1 MVIKDFLI
9 TKKGIF
15 CVNLVLLLLFAFSG
29 CMKYE
34 VSDDFIMEMMVS
46 GAYTG
51 SPSPFIMFMHP
62 IIGIVLSI
70 LYTFIA
76 TINWYFIFQITVI
89 FTSLCILSYTFLKYK
104 KDNLSILLFMIFLLF
119 FSNDLYLLVQFTKTA
134 TLSLCAG
141 CILMLSNIL
150 DRNTMNKKEIALG
163 ILLFFVGYMIR
174 NKCIYIVLFFS
185 VIPILIYGIEKRI
198 KYIDFVK
205 LVKKAGKVIF
215 PCFLILIGLS
225 LFSKGFVQ
233 RYPAYKEYKAYSA
246 YRSDIV
252 DYSYY
257 SYEENRTEFE
267 KNGISE
273 NDFYTLVHW
282 NFGDIEYYDLDKL
295 KTVSTILSTYRD
307 SQYTSI
313 KGTIVNLIN
322 RQYKYYVSAWA
333 LIIISLIGFFSIRN
347 GIFQVLSVNFFA
359 FCLLFINMYLGR
371 LNYRVEYSIFL
382 AAAAFLLYSFQI
394 SESRFE
400 KFSNKALYAVL
411 IVLFVCRIP
420 VHIPSYGKSSYDSM
434 FISWNNDLAKY
445 NASFAKEKD
454 MSVINEIKQNPN
466 NFYYLGFYS
475 NIQTLYLNYN
485 PWKGIQ
491 KSEFKNAAFFAG
503 IDTFH
508 PDWVKHLEN
517 NSINNPMKHLLK
529 ENVYFIENRPINE
542 VLTFVQ
548 EHYKVNA
555 GVTLYKKI
563 GSYYIWKIR

>member
-1 MVIKDFLI
+1 MMKEFLI
-9 TKKGIF
+9 SKKGIF
-15 CVNLVLLLLFAFSG
+15 CINLALLLLFAFSG

-34 VSDDFIMEMMVS
+34 VSDDFIMEMIVS

-89 FTSLCILSYTFLKYK
+89 FTSLCILSYTFLKYR

-119 FSNDLYLLVQFTKTA
+119 LSNDLYLLVQFTKTA

-163 ILLFFVGYMIR
+163 ILLFCVGYMIR

-185 VIPILIYGIEKRI
+185 VLPILFHGIQKRF

-205 LVKKAGKVIF
+205 LAKKAGKVMF
-215 PCFLILIGLS
+215 TCFFVLVGLS
-225 LFSKGFVQ
+225 FFSKEFVQ
-233 RYPAYKEYKAYSA
+233 RYPAYKEYKEYSA

-307 SQYTSI
+307 RQYTSI

-333 LIIISLIGFFSIRN
+333 LMFISLIGIFAIRN

>member
-1 MVIKDFLI
+1 MMKEFLI
-9 TKKGIF
+9 SKKGIF
-15 CVNLVLLLLFAFSG
+15 CINLALLLLFAFSG

-34 VSDDFIMEMMVS
+34 VSDDFIMEMIVS

-89 FTSLCILSYTFLKYK
+89 FTSLCILSYTFLKYR

-119 FSNDLYLLVQFTKTA
+119 LSNDLYLLVQFTKTA

-163 ILLFFVGYMIR
+163 ILLFCVGYMIR

-185 VIPILIYGIEKRI
+185 VLPILFHGIQKRF

-205 LVKKAGKVIF
+205 LAKKAGKVMF
-215 PCFLILIGLS
+215 PCFFVLVGLS
-225 LFSKGFVQ
+225 FFSKEFVQ
-233 RYPAYKEYKAYSA
+233 RYPAYKEYKEYSA

-307 SQYTSI
+307 RQYTSI

-322 RQYKYYVSAWA
+322 RQYKYYVSVWA
-333 LIIISLIGFFSIRN
+333 LILISLIGIFAIRN

>member
-1 MVIKDFLI
+1 MMKEFLI
-9 TKKGIF
+9 SKKGIF
-15 CVNLVLLLLFAFSG
+15 CINLALLLLFAFSG

-34 VSDDFIMEMMVS
+34 VSDDFIMEMIVS

-89 FTSLCILSYTFLKYK
+89 FTSLCILSYTFLKYR

-119 FSNDLYLLVQFTKTA
+119 LSNDLYLLVQFTKTA

-163 ILLFFVGYMIR
+163 ILLFCVGYMIR

-185 VIPILIYGIEKRI
+185 VLPILFHGIQKRF

-205 LVKKAGKVIF
+205 LAKKAGKVMF
-215 PCFLILIGLS
+215 PCFFVLVGLS
-225 LFSKGFVQ
+225 FFSKEFVQ
-233 RYPAYKEYKAYSA
+233 RYPAYKEYKEYSA

-307 SQYTSI
+307 RQYMSI

-333 LIIISLIGFFSIRN
+333 LMFISLIGIFAIRN

>member
-1 MVIKDFLI
+1 MMKEFLI
-9 TKKGIF
+9 SKKGIF
-15 CVNLVLLLLFAFSG
+15 CINLALLLLFAFSG

-34 VSDDFIMEMMVS
+34 VSDDFIMEMIVS

-89 FTSLCILSYTFLKYK
+89 FTSLCILSYTFLKYR

-119 FSNDLYLLVQFTKTA
+119 LSNDLYLLVQFTKTA

-163 ILLFFVGYMIR
+163 ILLFCVGYMIR

-185 VIPILIYGIEKRI
+185 VLPILFHGIQKRF

-205 LVKKAGKVIF
+205 LAKKAGKVMF
-215 PCFLILIGLS
+215 PCFFVLVGLS
-225 LFSKGFVQ
+225 FFSKEFVQ
-233 RYPAYKEYKAYSA
+233 RYPAYKEYKEYSA

-307 SQYTSI
+307 RQYTSI

-333 LIIISLIGFFSIRN
+333 LMFISLIGIFAIRN

-411 IVLFVCRIP
+411 IVLSVCRIP

>member
-1 MVIKDFLI
+1 MMKEFLI
-9 TKKGIF
+9 SKKGIF
-15 CVNLVLLLLFAFSG
+15 CINLALLLLFAFSG

-34 VSDDFIMEMMVS
+34 VSDDFIMEMIVS

-89 FTSLCILSYTFLKYK
+89 FTSLCILSYTFLKYR

-119 FSNDLYLLVQFTKTA
+119 LSNDLYLLVQFTKTA

-163 ILLFFVGYMIR
+163 ILLFCVGYMIR

-185 VIPILIYGIEKRI
+185 VLPILFHGIQKRF

-205 LVKKAGKVIF
+205 LAKKAGKVMF
-215 PCFLILIGLS
+215 PCFFVLVGLS
-225 LFSKGFVQ
+225 FFSKEFVQ
-233 RYPAYKEYKAYSA
+233 RYPAYKEYKEYSA

-307 SQYTSI
+307 RQYTSI

-333 LIIISLIGFFSIRN
+333 LMFIFAIRN

>member
-1 MVIKDFLI
+1 MKEFLI
-9 TKKGIF
+9 SKKGIF
-15 CVNLVLLLLFAFSG
+15 CINLALLLLFAFSG

-34 VSDDFIMEMMVS
+34 VSDDFIMEMIVS

-89 FTSLCILSYTFLKYK
+89 FTSLCILSYTFLKYR

-119 FSNDLYLLVQFTKTA
+119 LSNDLYLLVQFTKTA

-163 ILLFFVGYMIR
+163 ILLFCVGYMIR
-174 NKCIYIVLFFS
+174 NKSIYIVLFFS
-185 VIPILIYGIEKRI
+185 VLPILFHGIQKRF

-205 LVKKAGKVIF
+205 LAKKAGKVMF
-215 PCFLILIGLS
+215 PCFFVLVGLS
-225 LFSKGFVQ
+225 FFSKEFVQ
-233 RYPAYKEYKAYSA
+233 RYPAYKEYKEYSA

-307 SQYTSI
+307 RQYTSI

-333 LIIISLIGFFSIRN
+333 LMFISLIGIFAIRN

>member
-1 MVIKDFLI
+1 MMKEFLI
-9 TKKGIF
+9 SKKGIF
-15 CVNLVLLLLFAFSG
+15 CINLALLLLFAFSG

-34 VSDDFIMEMMVS
+34 VSDDFIMEMIVS

-89 FTSLCILSYTFLKYK
+89 FTSLCILSYTFLKYR

-119 FSNDLYLLVQFTKTA
+119 LSNDLYLLVQFTKTA

-163 ILLFFVGYMIR
+163 ILLFCVGYMIR
-174 NKCIYIVLFFS
+174 NNCIYIVLFFS
-185 VIPILIYGIEKRI
+185 VLPILFHGIQKRF

-205 LVKKAGKVIF
+205 LAKKAGKVMF
-215 PCFLILIGLS
+215 PCFFVLVGLS
-225 LFSKGFVQ
+225 FFSKEFVQ
-233 RYPAYKEYKAYSA
+233 RYPAYKEYKEYSA

-307 SQYTSI
+307 RQYTSI

-333 LIIISLIGFFSIRN
+333 LMFISLIGIFAIRN

>member
-1 MVIKDFLI
+1 MVKEFLI
-9 TKKGIF
+9 SKKGIF
-15 CVNLVLLLLFAFSG
+15 CINLILLFLFAFSG

-34 VSDDFIMEMMVS
+34 VSDDFVMEMTVS

-51 SPSPFIMFMHP
+51 SASPFIMFMHP
-62 IIGIVLSI
+62 IVGFVLSI
-70 LYTFIA
+70 LYAFTAAIS
-76 TINWYFIFQITVI
+76 WYFIFQITVI
-89 FTSLCILSYTFLKYK
+89 FTSLCIITYTFLKYK

-119 FSNDLYLLVQFTKTA
+119 FTNDLYLLVQFTKTA
-134 TLSLCAG
+134 TISLCAG

-150 DRNTMNKKEIALG
+150 DHNTMNKKEIALG
-163 ILLFFVGYMIR
+163 ILLFCVGYMIR

-185 VIPILIYGIEKRI
+185 VVPVLFYGIQNRF

-205 LVKKAGKVIF
+205 LVKKTGKVIV
-215 PCFLILIGLS
+215 PCFLILVGLS
-225 LFSKGFVQ
+225 FFSKGFTQ
-233 RYPAYKEYKAYSA
+233 RYPAYKEYREYSA

-257 SYEENRTEFE
+257 SYEENRAEFE

-282 NFGDIEYYDLDKL
+282 NFGDTEYYDLDKL

-313 KGTIVNLIN
+313 KGTIANLID
-322 RQYKYYVSAWA
+322 RQYKYYVCAWA
-333 LIIISLIGFFSIRN
+333 LIIISLIGIFAIKN
-347 GIFQVLSVNFFA
+347 GIFQVLTVNFFA

-371 LNYRVEYSIFL
+371 LNYRVEYSVFL

-394 SESRFE
+394 SETRFE
-400 KFSNKALYAVL
+400 RFNDKVLYAVL
-411 IVLFVCRIP
+411 IVLLVCRIP

-445 NASFAKEKD
+445 NASFEKDKD

-503 IDTFH
+503 IDTLH
-508 PDWVKHLEN
+508 PDWIKHLKN
-517 NSINNPMKHLLK
+517 NSIDNPMKHLLK

-542 VLTFVQ
+542 ILTFVQ
-548 EHYKVNA
+548 EHYKANSEM
-555 GVTLYKKI
+555 TLYKKI

>member
-1 MVIKDFLI
+1 MKEFLI
-9 TKKGIF
+9 SKKGIF
-15 CVNLVLLLLFAFSG
+15 CINLALLLLFAFSG

-34 VSDDFIMEMMVS
+34 VSDDFIMEMIVS

-89 FTSLCILSYTFLKYK
+89 FTSLCILSYTFLKYR

-119 FSNDLYLLVQFTKTA
+119 LSNDLYLLVQFTKTA

-163 ILLFFVGYMIR
+163 ILLFCVGYMIR

-185 VIPILIYGIEKRI
+185 VLPILFHGIQKRF

-205 LVKKAGKVIF
+205 LAKKAGKVMF
-215 PCFLILIGLS
+215 PCFFVLVGLS
-225 LFSKGFVQ
+225 FFSKEFVQ
-233 RYPAYKEYKAYSA
+233 RYPAYKEYKEYSA

-307 SQYTSI
+307 RQYTSI

-333 LIIISLIGFFSIRN
+333 LMFISLIGIFAIRN

-508 PDWVKHLEN
+508 QDWVKHLEN

>member
-1 MVIKDFLI
+1 MMKEFLI
-9 TKKGIF
+9 SKKGIF
-15 CVNLVLLLLFAFSG
+15 CINLALLLLFAFSG

-34 VSDDFIMEMMVS
+34 VSDDFIMEMIVS

-51 SPSPFIMFMHP
+51 SPSPFVMFMHP

-89 FTSLCILSYTFLKYK
+89 FTSLCILSYTFLKYR

-119 FSNDLYLLVQFTKTA
+119 LSNDLYLLVQFTKTA

-163 ILLFFVGYMIR
+163 ILLFCVGYMIR

-185 VIPILIYGIEKRI
+185 VLPILFHGIQKRF

-205 LVKKAGKVIF
+205 LAKKAGKVMF
-215 PCFLILIGLS
+215 PCFFVLVGLS
-225 LFSKGFVQ
+225 FFSKEFVQ
-233 RYPAYKEYKAYSA
+233 RYPAYKEYKEYSA

-307 SQYTSI
+307 RQYTSI

-333 LIIISLIGFFSIRN
+333 LMFISLIGIFAIRN

>member
-359 FCLLFINMYLGR
+359 LCLLFINMYLGR

>member
-1 MVIKDFLI
+1 MMKEFLI
-9 TKKGIF
+9 SKKGIF
-15 CVNLVLLLLFAFSG
+15 CINLALLLLFAFSG

-34 VSDDFIMEMMVS
+34 VSDDFIMEMIVS

-119 FSNDLYLLVQFTKTA
+119 LSNDLYLLVQFTKTA
-134 TLSLCAG
+134 SLSLCAG

-163 ILLFFVGYMIR
+163 ILLFCVGYMIR

-185 VIPILIYGIEKRI
+185 VLPILFHGIQKRF

-205 LVKKAGKVIF
+205 LAKKAGKVMF
-215 PCFLILIGLS
+215 PCFFVLVGLS
-225 LFSKGFVQ
+225 FFSKEFVQ
-233 RYPAYKEYKAYSA
+233 RYPAYKEYKEYSA

-307 SQYTSI
+307 RQYTSI

-333 LIIISLIGFFSIRN
+333 LMFISLIGIFAIRN

-434 FISWNNDLAKY
+434 FITWNNDLAKY

>member
-1 MVIKDFLI
+1 MMKEFLI
-9 TKKGIF
+9 SKKGIF
-15 CVNLVLLLLFAFSG
+15 CINLALLLLFAFSG

-34 VSDDFIMEMMVS
+34 VSDDFIMEMIVS

-89 FTSLCILSYTFLKYK
+89 FTSLCILSYTFLKYR

-119 FSNDLYLLVQFTKTA
+119 LSNDLYLLVQFTKTA

-163 ILLFFVGYMIR
+163 ILLFCVGYMIR

-185 VIPILIYGIEKRI
+185 VLPILFHGIQKRF

-205 LVKKAGKVIF
+205 LAKKAGKVMF
-215 PCFLILIGLS
+215 PCFFVLVGLS
-225 LFSKGFVQ
+225 FFSKEFVQ
-233 RYPAYKEYKAYSA
+233 RYPAYKEYKEYSA

-307 SQYTSI
+307 RQYTSI

-333 LIIISLIGFFSIRN
+333 LMFISLIGIFAIRN
-347 GIFQVLSVNFFA
+347 GIFRVLSVNFFA

>member
-1 MVIKDFLI
+1 MKEFLI
-9 TKKGIF
+9 SKKGIF
-15 CVNLVLLLLFAFSG
+15 CINLALLLLFAFSG

-34 VSDDFIMEMMVS
+34 VSDDFIMEMIVS

-89 FTSLCILSYTFLKYK
+89 FTSLCILSYTFLKYR

-119 FSNDLYLLVQFTKTA
+119 LSNDLYLLVQFTKTA

-163 ILLFFVGYMIR
+163 ILLFCVGYMIR

-185 VIPILIYGIEKRI
+185 VLPILFHGIQKRF

-205 LVKKAGKVIF
+205 LAKKAGKVMF
-215 PCFLILIGLS
+215 PCFFVLVGLS
-225 LFSKGFVQ
+225 FFSKEFVQ
-233 RYPAYKEYKAYSA
+233 RYPAYKEYKEYSA

-307 SQYTSI
+307 RQYTSI

-333 LIIISLIGFFSIRN
+333 LMFISLIGIFAIRN

>member
-1 MVIKDFLI
+1 MMKEFLI
-9 TKKGIF
+9 SKKGIF
-15 CVNLVLLLLFAFSG
+15 CINLALLLLFAFSG

-34 VSDDFIMEMMVS
+34 VSDDFIMEMIVS

-89 FTSLCILSYTFLKYK
+89 FTSLCILSYTFLKYR

-119 FSNDLYLLVQFTKTA
+119 LSNDLYLLVQFTKTA

-163 ILLFFVGYMIR
+163 ILLFCVGYMIR

-185 VIPILIYGIEKRI
+185 VLPILFHGIQKRF

-205 LVKKAGKVIF
+205 LAKKAGKVMF
-215 PCFLILIGLS
+215 PCFFVLVGLS
-225 LFSKGFVQ
+225 FFSKEFVQ
-233 RYPAYKEYKAYSA
+233 RYPAYKEYKEYSA

-307 SQYTSI
+307 RQYTSI

-333 LIIISLIGFFSIRN
+333 LMFISLIGIFAIRN

-503 IDTFH
+503 IGTFH

>member
-1 MVIKDFLI
+1 MMKEFLI
-9 TKKGIF
+9 SKKGIF
-15 CVNLVLLLLFAFSG
+15 CINLALLLLFAFSG

-34 VSDDFIMEMMVS
+34 VSDDFIMEMIVS

-89 FTSLCILSYTFLKYK
+89 FTSLCILSYTFLKYR

-119 FSNDLYLLVQFTKTA
+119 LSNDLYLLVQFTKTA

-163 ILLFFVGYMIR
+163 ILLFCVGYMIR

-185 VIPILIYGIEKRI
+185 VLPILFHGIQKRF

-205 LVKKAGKVIF
+205 LAKKAGKVMF
-215 PCFLILIGLS
+215 PCFFVLVGLS
-225 LFSKGFVQ
+225 FFSKEFVQ
-233 RYPAYKEYKAYSA
+233 RYPAYKEYKEYSA

-307 SQYTSI
+307 RQYTSI

-333 LIIISLIGFFSIRN
+333 LMFISLIGIFAIRN

-485 PWKGIQ
+485 PWKAIQ

>member
-1 MVIKDFLI
+1 MMKEFLI
-9 TKKGIF
+9 SKKGIF
-15 CVNLVLLLLFAFSG
+15 CINLVLLILFAFSG

-34 VSDDFIMEMMVS
+34 VSDDFIMEMVVS

-51 SPSPFIMFMHP
+51 SPSSFIMFMHP
-62 IIGIVLSI
+62 MIGIVLSM

-76 TINWYFIFQITVI
+76 TINWYFIFQIAVI
-89 FTSLCILSYTFLKYK
+89 FTSLCIISYTFLKYK

-134 TLSLCAG
+134 TISLCTG
-141 CILMLSNIL
+141 CILILSNIL
-150 DRNTMNKKEIALG
+150 DSKTINKKEVALG
-163 ILLFFVGYMIR
+163 VFLFCVGYMIR

-185 VIPILIYGIEKRI
+185 GLPVLFYGIKKRL
-198 KYIDFVK
+198 KYIDFVN

-225 LFSKGFVQ
+225 LFSIGFVQ
-233 RYPAYKEYKAYSA
+233 RYPAFKAYKTYSA

-257 SYEENRTEFE
+257 SYEDNRLEFE

-295 KTVSTILSTYRD
+295 KTVSTILNAYRD

-322 RQYKYYVSAWA
+322 RQYKYYVSVWA
-333 LIIISLIGFFSIRN
+333 LILISLIGIFAIRN
-347 GIFQVLSVNFFA
+347 GIFQVLAVNFFA
-359 FCLLFINMYLGR
+359 FCLLFLNMYLGR

-382 AAAAFLLYSFQI
+382 AATAFLLFSIQI
-394 SESRFE
+394 SESRIE
-400 KFSNKALYAVL
+400 KFSDKVLIAVL
-411 IVLFVCRIP
+411 IVLCVCRIP
-420 VHIPSYGKSSYDSM
+420 VYIPSYGKSSYDAL

-445 NASFAKEKD
+445 NASFEKEKD

-508 PDWVKHLEN
+508 PDWMKHLVKH
-517 NSINNPMKHLLK
+517 SINNPMEHLLK

-542 VLTFVQ
+542 ILTFIQ
-548 EHYKVNA
+548 EHYKVN
-555 GVTLYKKI
+555 VEMTLHKKI

>member
-1 MVIKDFLI
+1 MMKEFLI
-9 TKKGIF
+9 SKKGIF
-15 CVNLVLLLLFAFSG
+15 CINLALLLLFAFSG

-34 VSDDFIMEMMVS
+34 VSDDFIMEMIVS

-89 FTSLCILSYTFLKYK
+89 FTSLCILSYTFLKYR

-119 FSNDLYLLVQFTKTA
+119 LSNDLYLLVQFTKTA
-134 TLSLCAG
+134 ILSLCAG

-163 ILLFFVGYMIR
+163 ILLFCVGYMIR

-185 VIPILIYGIEKRI
+185 VLPILFHGIQKRF

-205 LVKKAGKVIF
+205 LAKKAGKVMF
-215 PCFLILIGLS
+215 PCFFVLVGLS
-225 LFSKGFVQ
+225 FFSKEFVQ
-233 RYPAYKEYKAYSA
+233 RYPAYKEYKEYSA

-307 SQYTSI
+307 RQYTSI

-333 LIIISLIGFFSIRN
+333 LMFISLIGIFAIRN

>member
-1 MVIKDFLI
+1 MMKEFLI
-9 TKKGIF
+9 SKKGIF
-15 CVNLVLLLLFAFSG
+15 CINLALLLLFAFSG

-34 VSDDFIMEMMVS
+34 VSDDFIMEMIVS

-119 FSNDLYLLVQFTKTA
+119 LSNDLYLLVQFTKTA
-134 TLSLCAG
+134 SLSLCAG

-163 ILLFFVGYMIR
+163 ILLFCVGYMIR

-185 VIPILIYGIEKRI
+185 VLPILFHGIQKRF

-205 LVKKAGKVIF
+205 LAKKAGKVMF
-215 PCFLILIGLS
+215 PCFFVLVGLS
-225 LFSKGFVQ
+225 FFSKEFVQ
-233 RYPAYKEYKAYSA
+233 RYPAYKEYKEYSA

-307 SQYTSI
+307 RQYTSI

-333 LIIISLIGFFSIRN
+333 LMFISLIGIFAIRN

-542 VLTFVQ
+542 ILTFIQ
-548 EHYKVNA
+548 EHYKVN
-555 GVTLYKKI
+555 VEMTLHKKI